1 MDRNASHVLLVFVS
15 AWVVLLTST
24 GAFAVGVKETY
35 CDGESVSWADC
46 RAALIQ
52 KIFNS
57 TTLPQKAEPD
67 SVEEVLSYEM
77 SGWPSPGAGVS
88 PNGSAGTPPYG
99 WRNGLQRLTW
109 NISSPFISLN
119 STVLY
124 SFNTS
129 GNAPANYPPPP
140 AAPGHPTPASPGF
153 ASFTARGRTLVLYHN
168 GHETADCTPNYDG
181 VVDHFNELGYDVMEL
196 MMPLIGCNQ
205 ACVRSFSLS
214 CPCIWYHIIR
224 TVYFGLV
231 LFVSFCFI
239 ISSRE

>member
-1 MDRNASHVLLVFVS
+1 MIRRVCHVLFFVS
-15 AWVVLLTST
+15 AWVGVLST
-24 GAFAVGVKETY
+24 KGALAGGVKETY
-35 CDGESVSWADC
+35 CDGESVSWAQC

-57 TTLPQKAEPD
+57 TSLPQKAQPD

-77 SGWPSPGAGVS
+77 SGWPSPGAGVLPKEGLAES
-88 PNGSAGTPPYG
+88 SPYG
-99 WRNGLQRLTW
+99 WKNGLQRLTW

-153 ASFTARGRTLVLYHN
+153 DSFAARGRTLILYHN

-181 VVDHFNELGYDVMEL
+181 VVDHFNELGFDVMEL

-205 ACVRSFSLS
+205 ACVNIPPVVF
-214 CPCIWYHIIR
+214 
-224 TVYFGLV
+224 
-231 LFVSFCFI
+231 
-239 ISSRE
+239 